1 MKHNVIPIVFISLIM
16 ASVLAVFDPGLNERP
31 LHERVQCH
39 YNVNPTP
46 IRFPLNVLVWNVAK
60 SNAVDVDGIEFTANS
75 MEVLQESYASE
86 HVVFAAGYTLN
97 EATGTLIRAHATP
110 VHQCAWKSYEPI
122 LRTPKTSLVAIYPIE
137 DRNDSLMVINLHGV
151 NFSWL
156 LGTWKAQMNRVFEFA
171 RSHHGPIIV
180 AGDFNTWRPARVKH
194 IHALAAA
201 QGLTQ
206 AQYSED
212 HRSRPTGLPLDW
224 VFTRGIRVREL
235 RSEFSPLSD
244 HNPITFEASLD

>member
-1 MKHNVIPIVFISLIM
+1 MKHNVIPIVFVSIVI
-16 ASVLAVFDPGLNERP
+16 ASVLAVYDPGLNKRP
-31 LHERVQCH
+31 LHEQVHCH
-39 YNVNPTP
+39 YNVDPTP

-60 SNAVDVDGIEFTANS
+60 SNAVEFDGIEYNSNS
-75 MEVLQESYASE
+75 MEILQESYANNQIA
-86 HVVFAAGYTLN
+86 FAAGYTLN
-97 EATGTLIRAHATP
+97 EATGTLIRTNATP
-110 VHQCAWKSYEPI
+110 SHQCSWKSYEPI
-122 LRTPKTSLVAIYPIE
+122 LRTPKTSLVTVYPIE

-156 LGTWKAQMNRVFEFA
+156 LGTWKTQMNRVFEFA
-171 RSHHGPIIV
+171 RSHNGPVIV

-201 QGLTQ
+201 QGLAQ
-206 AQYSED
+206 ARYTED
-212 HRSRPTGLPLDW
+212 NRSRPTGLPLDW

-235 RSEFSPLSD
+235 SSEFSPLSD